1 MATLSDLFV
10 SYKSVQPEPT
20 ETPTT
25 YGNRLANLTLA
36 RGRLQQIEDAH
47 RAQQQETDGD
57 PDENET
63 IEEQSDETLW
73 GGTAEDFQWFTRQPA
88 KAGVRP
94 PLLPTA
100 IIDPTAQS
108 GFTPSGSV
116 VKYNRG
122 HLDREIKE
130 LFDKAGI
137 NVRVTSGKRKAGAVG
152 RASARSHHVGG
163 NAVDIVP
170 GNGETFESI
179 KRKMTQHPEIL
190 QFFYENGLGV
200 IDETTAATMKKTGAT
215 GKHFHIGP
223 DQWALRTWS
232 NWTGTYRPVDSR
244 KPATQQ
250 EWARNVHSAFAKG
263 LKDEY
268 GSKYSADTYNRI
280 ATYMTYQA
288 ALESGYGEKAN
299 GFNYSGHMR
308 NGKTIHYNTM
318 DEFVKA
324 HIKTL
329 KKWDFMNANSLQEYV
344 NSLYQGQ
351 YKYNAHDPASRYY
364 AAINGTAPRVN
375 RYLGLRAK
383 FGGKFQAIRQLHE
396 QSFS

>member
-20 ETPTT
+20 ETPVT
-25 YGNRLANLTLA
+25 YRNGLANLTLA

-47 RAQQQETDGD
+47 KAVQQGIEET
-57 PDENET
+57 PDETET
-63 IEEQSDETLW
+63 VEKQSDETLR
-73 GGTAEDFQWFTRQPA
+73 GKLPEDFQWFTRQPA
-88 KAGVRP
+88 EASIKP
-94 PLLPTA
+94 PHLPT
-100 IIDPTAQS
+100 TVVGSTTQTR
-108 GFTPSGSV
+108 FTPSGRV

-122 HLDREIKE
+122 HLDQEIKE
-130 LFDKAGI
+130 LFDRAGI
-137 NVRVTSGKRKAGAVG
+137 DVRVTSGNRKAGAVG
-152 RASARSHHVGG
+152 KAGAKSHHVGG

-170 GNGETFESI
+170 GNGETFDSI
-179 KRKMTQHPEIL
+179 RRKMSTHPEIL

-200 IDETTAATMKKTGAT
+200 IDETTAEAMRKTGAT

-232 NWTGTYRPVDSR
+232 SWTGNSYGGSS

-250 EWARNVHSAFAKG
+250 EWAQNIHDAFAKG

-268 GSKYSADTYNRI
+268 GSKYSADTYNRV

-308 NGKTIHYNTM
+308 NGKTIHYDTM

-344 NSLYQGQ
+344 DSLYQGQ
-351 YKYNAHDPASRYY
+351 YKYNAHDPASKYY
-364 AAINGTAPRVN
+364 TAINGTAPRVN

>member
-20 ETPTT
+20 ETPVT
-25 YGNRLANLTLA
+25 YRNGLANLTLA
-36 RGRLQQIEDAH
+36 RGRLQQIEGAH
-47 RAQQQETDGD
+47 RAVQQGIEET
-57 PDENET
+57 PDETEAV
-63 IEEQSDETLW
+63 EKQSDETLW
-73 GGTAEDFQWFTRQPA
+73 GKLPEDFQWFTRQSAEASIRLPH
-88 KAGVRP
+88 
-94 PLLPTA
+94 LPT
-100 IIDPTAQS
+100 TVVGSTTQTR
-108 GFTPSGSV
+108 FTPSGRV

-122 HLDREIKE
+122 HLDQEIKE
-130 LFDKAGI
+130 LFDRAGI
-137 NVRVTSGKRKAGAVG
+137 DVRVTSGNRKAGAVG
-152 RASARSHHVGG
+152 KAGAKSHHVGG

-170 GNGETFESI
+170 GNGETFDSI
-179 KRKMTQHPEIL
+179 RRKMSTHPEIL

-200 IDETTAATMKKTGAT
+200 IDETTAEAMRKTGAT

-232 NWTGTYRPVDSR
+232 SWTGNSYGGSS

-250 EWARNVHSAFAKG
+250 EWAQNIHDAFAKG

-268 GSKYSADTYNRI
+268 GSKYSADTYNRV

-308 NGKTIHYNTM
+308 NGKTIHYDTM

-344 NSLYQGQ
+344 DSLYQGQ
-351 YKYNAHDPASRYY
+351 YKYNAHDPASKYY

-375 RYLGLRAK
+375 RYLGLKAK